1 MSNKLRDLMKR
12 AEHWPEGAQEEA
24 VASLQ
29 AIEEELVGLYE
40 LSPGDRAALERSDE
54 DVRLGRFASE
64 EQVSEVFGRYRRA

>member
-1 MSNKLRDLMKR
+1 MTKKLKELMER

-40 LSPGDRAALERSDE
+40 LSPADRAALDQSEE
-54 DVRLGRFASE
+54 DVHLGRFASE
-64 EQVSEVFGRYRRA
+64 ARVSEVLRRHRHA